1 MYIANHKKDFH
12 HFSILHK
19 EINMSSRITGA
30 VFAAFIALLSVTLCG
45 CERQN
50 VTESVPMS
58 SPIIDNSDKS
68 EIPEKSDPDT
78 STATVAD
85 SGSASNSQTL
95 ADKPTFLKGPD
106 GELIY
111 PSDITYIYIK
121 DTTAPDGNRKADI
134 SELTEDNLKSV
145 YCENFGYMQEPTGIR
160 YNRFEN
166 PEMFESEFPYAYI
179 GEEIENKNPIKR
191 INVGDEV
198 CGMTVSEIKTSF
210 VNHTRDTSVP
220 FWNNSTLVKF
230 KGEITLT
237 GYLFVED
244 MTPDYPDTEGNVSF
258 IPDGQ
263 SGALPITCLMPGKDG
278 AESSYYMG
286 PGFYMDVGSIFLG
299 TIYDGAFTPF
309 HCDESLLDGI
319 TYGDRDIHVKITIDD
334 YTTINSDNRAVLKA
348 LERL

>member
-1 MYIANHKKDFH
+1 
-12 HFSILHK
+12 
-19 EINMSSRITGA
+19 MSSRITGA
-30 VFAAFIALLSVTLCG
+30 VFAAFIALFSVTLCG

-58 SPIIDNSDKS
+58 SPIIENSDKS
-68 EIPEKSDPDT
+68 EIPEKSDPVT

-85 SGSASNSQTL
+85 SGLAIDFETP

-106 GELIY
+106 GEPIY
-111 PSDITYIYIK
+111 PSEITLVRIK
-121 DTTAPDGNRKADI
+121 DKTAPDGSRKADI
-134 SELTEDNLKSV
+134 SELTEDNLDYV
-145 YCENFGYMQEPTGIR
+145 VCENIGYMQEPTGIR

-198 CGMTVSEIKTSF
+198 CGMTVSEIETSF
-210 VNHTRDTSVP
+210 VDFTRDTSVP
-220 FWNNSTLVKF
+220 FRNNSTSVKF

-244 MTPDYPDTEGNVSF
+244 MTPDYPDTEGNVTF
-258 IPDGQ
+258 YPDGQ
-263 SGALPITCLMPGKDG
+263 SGALPITCLRAGENG

-286 PGFYMDVGSIFLG
+286 PGFYTDVCSIFLG

-334 YTTINSDNRAVLKA
+334 YTTDNSDNRAVLKA

>member
-1 MYIANHKKDFH
+1 MYIANRRNISSL
-12 HFSILHK
+12 SILHK
-19 EINMSSRITGA
+19 EINMSTRITGA
-30 VFAAFIALLSVTLCG
+30 VFAAFIAFLSVTLCG

-58 SPIIDNSDKS
+58 SPIIENSDKS
-68 EIPEKSDPDT
+68 EIPEKSDPVT
-78 STATVAD
+78 STSTVTD
-85 SGSASNSQTL
+85 SGLAIDFETP

-106 GELIY
+106 GKPIY
-111 PSDITYIYIK
+111 QSDITYIYIK
-121 DTTAPDGNRKADI
+121 DTTAPNGRREADI
-134 SELTEDNLKSV
+134 SELTEDNLDFV
-145 YCENFGYMQEPTGIR
+145 VCENFGYMQEPTGIR

-166 PEMFESEFPYAYI
+166 PEMFESEFPYTYI

-198 CGMTVSEIKTSF
+198 CGMTVSEIETSF
-210 VNHTRDTSVP
+210 VDFTRDTSVP
-220 FWNNSTLVKF
+220 FRNNSTSVKF

-244 MTPDYPDTEGNVSF
+244 MTPDYPDTEGNVTF
-258 IPDGQ
+258 YPDGQ
-263 SGALPITCLMPGKDG
+263 SGALPITCLRAGENG

-286 PGFYMDVGSIFLG
+286 SGFYLDVGDIFLG

-334 YTTINSDNRAVLKA
+334 YMSIDSDNRAVLKA